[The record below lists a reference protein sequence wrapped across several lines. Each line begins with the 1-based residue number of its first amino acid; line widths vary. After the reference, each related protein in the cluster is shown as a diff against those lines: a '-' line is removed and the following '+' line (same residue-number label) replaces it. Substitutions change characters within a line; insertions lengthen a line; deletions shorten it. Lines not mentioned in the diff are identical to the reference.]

1 VTDAPTKPRAPSDAP
16 LPTDA
21 RERPARALLG
31 LAGAA
36 AAAFTLGFGALVAA
50 VYEEPSSI
58 DNVATAIIDN
68 APGWFVDLGIELFGT
83 NDKLALGV
91 GVVVVTIALGGWV
104 GRASWSRAW
113 LVWLVYGVFA
123 AIGFAAALDRPDASA
138 VSAFMIL
145 LISGLAGV
153 GVHFVL
159 LRVLRRETSRSGAQ
173 RDQVRAADRR
183 LFLGFVG
190 GVAVA
195 AAGSA
200 LWARAIVR
208 QVAVSARNAIRL
220 PAPREPARPVPD
232 AASFDVPGITPI
244 VTPNDDFY
252 RIDTAFVTPRVDA
265 SDWSLS
271 VRGFVERPYSVGYDE
286 LVAMPMVERYV
297 TLACVSNEVGGSLI
311 GNAKWLGVPLADI
324 LDRAGPTDRAE
335 QVVGRSVDGFT
346 AGFPIELAHDGR
358 DALVA
363 VGMND
368 EPLPFEHGFPA
379 RLVVEG
385 IYGYVSATKWLSE
398 IELTS
403 WDFDGF
409 WVPRGWAKEGPVK
422 TQSRIDVPG
431 RGEVPAGRTVVAGVA
446 WAQNRG
452 IERVEVR
459 VDGGD
464 WIECELAA
472 PISDGTWRQWRAV
485 VELDPGEHVIE
496 ARATDATGTP
506 QSAEYRPPQP
516 DGATGYPVRTIDVL

>member
-1 VTDAPTKPRAPSDAP
+1 M
-16 LPTDA
+16 
-21 RERPARALLG
+21 
-31 LAGAA
+31 
-36 AAAFTLGFGALVAA
+36 
-50 VYEEPSSI
+50 
-58 DNVATAIIDN
+58 
-68 APGWFVDLGIELFGT
+68 
-83 NDKLALGV
+83 
-91 GVVVVTIALGGWV
+91 VTIALGGWL
-104 GRASWSRAW
+104 GRASWHRAW
-113 LVWLVYGVFA
+113 LVWAAYGVFS

-153 GVHFVL
+153 GVHFLLLHL
-159 LRVLRRETSRSGAQ
+159 LR
-173 RDQVRAADRR
+173 RDAPSAPAADRR

-200 LWARAIVR
+200 LWARSIVR

-220 PAPREPARPVPD
+220 PAPREPAPPVPA

-244 VTPNDDFY
+244 VTTNDDFY

-271 VRGFVERPYSVGYDE
+271 VRGFVRQPFSLGYDE
-286 LVAMPMVERYV
+286 LVAMPLVERYV
-297 TLACVSNEVGGSLI
+297 TLACVSNEVGGSLV

-324 LDRAGPTDRAE
+324 LDRARPTDQAE

-385 IYGYVSATKWLSE
+385 VYGYVSATKWLSE

-409 WVPRGWAKEGPVK
+409 WIPRGWAKEGPIK
-422 TQSRIDVPG
+422 TQSRIDVPR

-472 PISDGTWRQWRAV
+472 PIGDGTWRQWRAV
-485 VELDPGEHVIE
+485 VDLDPGEHTIE
-496 ARATDATGTP
+496 ARATDATGAP
-506 QSAEYRPPQP
+506 QSGEYRPPQP
-516 DGATGYPVRTIDVL
+516 DGATGYPVRTVDAV

>member
-1 VTDAPTKPRAPSDAP
+1 
-16 LPTDA
+16 
-21 RERPARALLG
+21 
-31 LAGAA
+31 
-36 AAAFTLGFGALVAA
+36 
-50 VYEEPSSI
+50 
-58 DNVATAIIDN
+58 
-68 APGWFVDLGIELFGT
+68 
-83 NDKLALGV
+83 
-91 GVVVVTIALGGWV
+91 
-104 GRASWSRAW
+104 
-113 LVWLVYGVFA
+113 
-123 AIGFAAALDRPDASA
+123 
-138 VSAFMIL
+138 
-145 LISGLAGV
+145 
-153 GVHFVL
+153 
-159 LRVLRRETSRSGAQ
+159 
-173 RDQVRAADRR
+173 
-183 LFLGFVG
+183 
-190 GVAVA
+190 
-195 AAGSA
+195 
-200 LWARAIVR
+200 
-208 QVAVSARNAIRL
+208 
-220 PAPREPARPVPD
+220 
-232 AASFDVPGITPI
+232 
-244 VTPNDDFY
+244 
-252 RIDTAFVTPRVDA
+252 
-265 SDWSLS
+265 
-271 VRGFVERPYSVGYDE
+271 
-286 LVAMPMVERYV
+286 MPMVERYV